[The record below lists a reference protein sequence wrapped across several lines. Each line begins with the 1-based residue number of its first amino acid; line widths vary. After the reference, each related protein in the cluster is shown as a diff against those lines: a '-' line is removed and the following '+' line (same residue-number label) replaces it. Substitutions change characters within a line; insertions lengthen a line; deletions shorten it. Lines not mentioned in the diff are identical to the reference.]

1 MLSCRIVS
9 QPLDL
14 ETFAVSRGF
23 TEHELKELGVRIE
36 GEEVVIPISGRAGV
50 WYERRHRP
58 GGSPKYLSPPGVEA
72 HLINPLGLGPHS
84 DVVWFAEGE
93 FDTFSLVVSG
103 IPAVGILGTQTF
115 RKPWQYLFQGTE
127 IIIAFDPDA
136 AGEAAYEAMRGIFPD
151 AQRFDCSPFED
162 LNDAFM
168 ADRSAFE
175 KVVKAW

>member
-1 MLSCRIVS
+1 MLSSRIVT
-9 QPLDL
+9 PLDL

-36 GEEVVIPISGRAGV
+36 GEEVVIPIAGRSGV

-58 GGSPKYLSPPGVEA
+58 NGLPKYLSPAGVQS

-103 IPAVGILGTQTF
+103 IPAVGILGAKTF
-115 RKPWQYLFQGTE
+115 HSSWRHLFDGAE
-127 IIIAFDPDA
+127 IVIAFDPDA
-136 AGEAAYEAMRGIFPD
+136 AGEEAFNTLKGVFPQ
-151 AQRFDCSPFED
+151 AERFDVSPFED